1 MFIEDDKLPDDVLR
15 KKYSDDRHAL
25 CCLECGL
32 ESEFDP
38 SIKGSIGRPLLEHN
52 FEQQLCNFF
61 ERHSSQKERKKR
73 KETGYRQMNRSSR
86 AHRNAVHLLDER
98 EAVSQIG

>member
-15 KKYSDDRHAL
+15 KEYSEGRHAL

-38 SIKGSIGRPLLEHN
+38 SIKGSIGRPLHLLLEH
-52 FEQQLCNFF
+52 
-61 ERHSSQKERKKR
+61 S
-73 KETGYRQMNRSSR
+73 
-86 AHRNAVHLLDER
+86 
-98 EAVSQIG
+98 